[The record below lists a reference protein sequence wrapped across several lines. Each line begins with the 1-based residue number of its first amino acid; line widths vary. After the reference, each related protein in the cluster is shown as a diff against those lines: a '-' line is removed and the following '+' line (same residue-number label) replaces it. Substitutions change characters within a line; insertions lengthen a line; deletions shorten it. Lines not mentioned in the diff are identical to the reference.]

1 MSLYQKKTELRS
13 VQSQTEDVA
22 KKPSFTTSNKTRKF
36 PKKYGIELIYKDVE
50 NSLEGMAQIKNSK
63 SLLLNQSIDNLRL
76 TNNIL
81 HNCNK

>member
-13 VQSQTEDVA
+13 VQSQTENVA
-22 KKPSFTTSNKTRKF
+22 KKPSFTTFDKTRKF

-63 SLLLNQSIDNLRL
+63 PLLLNQSIDNLRL